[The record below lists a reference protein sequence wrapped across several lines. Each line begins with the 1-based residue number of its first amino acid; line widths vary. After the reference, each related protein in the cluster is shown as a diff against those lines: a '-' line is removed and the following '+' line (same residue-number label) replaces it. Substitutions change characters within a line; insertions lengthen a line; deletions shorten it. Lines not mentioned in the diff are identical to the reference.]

1 MTSVK
6 EFSEYNILGSKKKR
20 IWNEL
25 NFIHKNRLTDLNYQH
40 RDTKN
45 QLTAHKE

>member
-1 MTSVK
+1 MTSVE
-6 EFSEYNILGSKKKR
+6 EFSEYNILVSKKR
-20 IWNEL
+20 IWNAL

-40 RDTKN
+40 KDTKN